1 MDFQDSREDF
11 KMGQEKIQ
19 GFQTPFG
26 AMNMIITMAKYPKF
40 TYNPINNS

>member
-1 MDFQDSREDF
+1 MDFQDSREDLN
-11 KMGQEKIQ
+11 MGQEKNQ

-26 AMNMIITMAKYPKF
+26 ATNMSITMAKYPKL